1 MQSQYESLPMEYQK
15 QCFELK
21 ERSFY
26 LKRWKRTVAMRNR
39 TDIQTSSSSRGGC
52 LQSRDIQTSSSSRG
66 GCLQSS
72 NLESELVTAVAEE
85 MMAAEASQVPFPR
98 HHAMDGSSGLGMLK
112 LIDCM
117 KLVYETD
124 IWTQH
129 RGVQYLCDS

>member
-1 MQSQYESLPMEYQK
+1 MQSQYEYLPMEYQK

-21 ERSFY
+21 ERS

-39 TDIQTSSSSRGGC
+39 TDIK
-52 LQSRDIQTSSSSRG
+52 TSSSSRG

-72 NLESELVTAVAEE
+72 DLESELVTA
-85 MMAAEASQVPFPR
+85 MAEASQVPFPR
-98 HHAMDGSSGLGMLK
+98 HHAMDDSSGLGMLK

>member
-52 LQSRDIQTSSSSRG
+52 LQSSD
-66 GCLQSS
+66 
-72 NLESELVTAVAEE
+72 LESELVTAVAEE